1 MFNKI
6 HEKTLLNLE
15 QAIQK
20 MFQSESSGHDIHHL
34 KRVMALAV
42 HLQKFEGGDKLVIA
56 VAAYLHDV
64 HRLIQ
69 QETGKYCSPKDS
81 LPKIIEILNTTDIPQ
96 QKREHILHCIEF
108 HEEYNFSKQ
117 GVTVDDIE
125 TLILQDADNL
135 DAIGAIGIARTFMY
149 GGAYKSP
156 MWVPDVPFDQGSYD
170 ESADADPSV
179 IHHFY
184 SKLLKLKG
192 NMNTPTA
199 KKMADNRHK
208 FMEYFLEE
216 FLSEWKGAQ

>member
-1 MFNKI
+1 MNNI
-6 HEKTLLNLE
+6 LRELE
-15 QAIQK
+15 QTIQK
-20 MFQSESSGHDIHHL
+20 MFQSENSGHDIHHL

-42 HLQKFEGGDKLVIA
+42 HLQKSEGGDKLVIA

-69 QETGKYCSPKDS
+69 QETGKYCSPQDS
-81 LPKIIEILNTTDIPQ
+81 LPKVIEIMNKTDIPQ
-96 QKREHILHCIEF
+96 HKRENILHCIEF

-117 GVTVDDIE
+117 GKSVDDIE

-149 GGAYKSP
+149 GGAYKVP
-156 MWVPDVPFDQGSYD
+156 MWVPEDPFDQESYD
-170 ESADADPSV
+170 ESASADPSA

-192 NMNTPTA
+192 NMNTTTA
-199 KKMADNRHK
+199 KKMADKRHK

-216 FLSEWKGAQ
+216 FFSEWKGVR

>member
-1 MFNKI
+1 MK
-6 HEKTLLNLE
+6 KTLLNLE
-15 QAIQK
+15 QTIQK

-42 HLQKFEGGDKLVIA
+42 HLQKTEGGDELVIA

-69 QETGKYCSPKDS
+69 KESGQYCSPKDS
-81 LPKIIEILNTTDIPQ
+81 LPKIIEILNTTDIPHHQ
-96 QKREHILHCIEF
+96 RERILHCIEF
-108 HEEYNFSKQ
+108 HEEYGFSVQ
-117 GVTVDDIE
+117 GKTVDDIE

-135 DAIGAIGIARTFMY
+135 DAIGAIGVARTFMY
-149 GGAYKSP
+149 GGAYRSP
-156 MWVPDVPFDQGSYD
+156 MWVPEVPFDQETYD
-170 ESADADPSV
+170 ESAGADPSV

-199 KKMADNRHK
+199 KKMADHRHR
-208 FMEYFLEE
+208 FMEYFLDE
-216 FLSEWKGAQ
+216 FFSEWKGVR

>member
-1 MFNKI
+1 MK
-6 HEKTLLNLE
+6 KTLLNLE
-15 QAIQK
+15 QTIQK

-42 HLQKFEGGDKLVIA
+42 HLQKTEGGDELVIA
-56 VAAYLHDV
+56 VASYLHDV

-69 QETGKYCSPKDS
+69 KESGEYCSPKDS
-81 LPKIIEILNTTDIPQ
+81 LPKIIEILNTTDISKH
-96 QKREHILHCIEF
+96 KRERILHCIEF
-108 HEEYNFSKQ
+108 HEEYGFSVQ
-117 GVTVDDIE
+117 GKTVDDIE

-135 DAIGAIGIARTFMY
+135 DAIGAIGVARTFMY

-156 MWVPDVPFDQGSYD
+156 MWVPEVPFDQETYD
-170 ESADADPSV
+170 ESAGADPSV

-199 KKMADNRHK
+199 KEMADHRHR

-216 FLSEWKGAQ
+216 FFSEWKGVR